1 MAFTSRRSPREVQ
14 VSLPV
19 RFVILASSSF
29 CHMSV
34 LHVML
39 NLKLLSAAEECGLI
53 AQDDI
58 LRSIDGCVML
68 PFPFAR
74 GRFTHLLHAL

>member
-1 MAFTSRRSPREVQ
+1 
-14 VSLPV
+14 
-19 RFVILASSSF
+19 
-29 CHMSV
+29 MSV